1 MLEKLLEVYGDMLVD
16 TLGYEI
22 EENIQNFPY
31 REGKKI

>member
-22 EENIQNFPY
+22 EENI
-31 REGKKI
+31 